1 MTSAPPTADAAA
13 DLPDPAGGS
22 GRIEETATTAESN
35 GQSSDTAVAEADVQP
50 AEPVA
55 DEPRVRRLPP
65 PPSWLPDVVI
75 CLGILLTACWL
86 GRGLWPHPS
95 TRVLSLNPTDQA
107 LNEWFLANGT
117 RFYAGD
123 LHLVS
128 HLLNAPDGV
137 NLLSNASL
145 ILLGILLAPIT
156 LAFGAPVSFAVAIV
170 GNLAGTGIAWYL
182 LLRHT
187 LRLHRAGAAIGAGFA
202 AFAPGMMSQ
211 SNGHLHITAQWLV
224 PPIVWCVHRLATAA
238 DLNGR
243 ARWRRVGVAG
253 VALAALVSAQLFLG
267 EEVLFLAAFAL
278 ALFCLVYALAAPVRA
293 WRLLPTVGGGVA
305 LAAVLSGLLLAHPLW
320 LQFAGP
326 QHVPNGPF
334 SASFF
339 STDLASFGSI
349 SPLSFA
355 GSQATERLVSGPAE
369 YTTFFGIPLLLVVGG
384 ATLWLWRRPAAVA
397 ATAAAVVMAVL
408 SLGPHYVVNGTRT
421 ERRTPYGWIEGL
433 PVVDGAL
440 PTRFALAMIPLIGLL
455 LAYAVDHAVRESER
469 LRLLVPLAVI
479 VALVPIAP
487 RPLATT
493 DRPPVPRFFTDGYW
507 RSCVPPG
514 GVLVPVP
521 LPEALN
527 PDSMRWPAAADN
539 QFAIPQGFF
548 IGPYADNGQASV
560 GIYPRATSQLLDKV
574 DKTGQVPEIT
584 DDDRA
589 NAASDVAYWHASCV
603 VLADRPNRAQ
613 LRTALD
619 ALFGTGQDVADV
631 QVWHV
636 G

>member
-1 MTSAPPTADAAA
+1 MTSAPPTADADA

-22 GRIEETATTAESN
+22 GRIEETVTTPESD
-35 GQSSDTAVAEADVQP
+35 GQTADTSVADTSEP
-50 AEPVA
+50 AAGEPVV
-55 DEPRVRRLPP
+55 DEPPVRRLPP
-65 PPSWLPDVVI
+65 LPGWLPDAAV

-86 GRGLWPHPS
+86 GRGLWPPS
-95 TRVLSLNPTDQA
+95 TRVLALNPTDQA
-107 LNEWFLANGT
+107 LDEWFLANGT
-117 RFYAGD
+117 RFYTGD
-123 LHLVS
+123 FHLLS

-145 ILLGILLAPIT
+145 ILLGILLAPVT

-170 GNLAGTGIAWYL
+170 GNLAGTGIAWYA
-182 LLRHT
+182 LLRRT
-187 LRLHRAGAAIGAGFA
+187 FGLHRVGAAIGAGFT

-224 PPIVWCVHRLATAA
+224 PAIVWCVHRMASAA
-238 DLNGR
+238 DLDGP
-243 ARWRRVGVAG
+243 ARWRRAG
-253 VALAALVSAQLFLG
+253 IAGAILAALVCAQLFLG
-267 EEVLFLAAFAL
+267 EEVLFLTAIAL
-278 ALFCLVYALAAPVRA
+278 AVFCLVYALAAPGRA
-293 WRLLPTVGGGVA
+293 WRVLPTVGAGLAVA
-305 LAAVLSGLLLAHPLW
+305 ATLSGLLLAHALW
-320 LQFAGP
+320 MQFAGP

-334 SASFF
+334 SASYF

-355 GSQATERLVSGPAE
+355 GSQSIEHLVSGPAE

-384 ATLWLWRRPAAVA
+384 ATLWQWRRPAAVA

-408 SLGPHYVVNGTRT
+408 SLGPHYVVNGNRT
-421 ERRTPYGWIEGL
+421 ERRAPYGWIEGL
-433 PVVDGAL
+433 PVIDGAL

-455 LAYAVDHAVRESER
+455 LAVTVDTAIRESER

-479 VALVPIAP
+479 VALVPVAP
-487 RPLATT
+487 RPLATQY
-493 DRPPVPRFFTDGYW
+493 RPPVPRFFTDGYW

-527 PDSMRWPAAADN
+527 PDSMRWPAAANN

-548 IGPYADNGQASV
+548 IGPYADKGQASV
-560 GIYPRATSQLLDKV
+560 GIYPRPTSQLLDKV
-574 DKTGQVPEIT
+574 DKTGQVSPVT
-584 DDDRA
+584 DDDKA
-589 NAASDVAYWHASCV
+589 NAAADVAYWHASCV
-603 VLADRPNRAQ
+603 VLARRPNEAELRA
-613 LRTALD
+613 TLD

-631 QVWHV
+631 RVWHV